1 MGYRPAAEV
10 LIGCVR
16 LPRFAV
22 QVERWRFPELAAVPL
37 ALIGRPSSRR
47 SDPAATV
54 VVVACSREAEAEG
67 LRIGMPLREA
77 RAAAPDVTLREADP
91 ALYQQLLLQAAVE
104 METIT
109 PLVEPNPPA
118 SLFLGLEGL
127 VLDRGGLYQG
137 PEELF
142 TAL

>member
-10 LIGCVR
+10 LVGCVR
-16 LPRFAV
+16 MPRFAV

-37 ALIGRPSSRR
+37 ALIGRSPTR
-47 SDPAATV
+47 SDLAAPV

-67 LRIGMPLREA
+67 IRIGMPLREA

-91 ALYQQLLLQAAVE
+91 TLYRQLLLQAAIE

-109 PLVEPNPPA
+109 PLVEPNPPG

-127 VLDRGGLYQG
+127 VLDKGGLYRG

-142 TAL
+142 AAL